1 MKKFLGIFLVLAMF
15 VTPAFAESM
24 DLSSMS
30 MDELFALR
38 VALNSEI
45 SSRLL
50 GETTAIYSG
59 KYVVG
64 EDIKPGTY
72 VLYAD
77 MPSAKYVTIEIT
89 WPDNSHES
97 VFEQIKINE
106 SFYLNLEED
115 SVLSLDG
122 IQTAHL
128 EAVAT
133 PEWAP

>member
-1 MKKFLGIFLVLAMF
+1 MKKFLGIFLVLSMF
-15 VTPAFAESM
+15 IIPAFAEGM

-30 MDELFALR
+30 MDELYALR

-77 MPSAKYVTIEIT
+77 MPSAKYVTIKIT
-89 WPDNSHES
+89 WPDKNHES
-97 VFEQIKINE
+97 IFEQIKINE
-106 SFYLNLEED
+106 SFYLNLEEG
-115 SVLSLDG
+115 SVLDLDG

-128 EAVAT
+128 EAIAM
-133 PEWAP
+133 PEWAQ